1 MQYIVNSL
9 AQYEVHV
16 AKYYYSR
23 GAYVA
28 AIARSQAAIK
38 DYQGVPAVRDAMVV
52 LIKSYDALGMTQLR
66 DDAQRV
72 LSSTYGDNAEL
83 KFSSEDKKS
92 WWKLW

>member
-1 MQYIVNSL
+1 M
-9 AQYEVHV
+9 
-16 AKYYYSR
+16 
-23 GAYVA
+23 
-28 AIARSQAAIK
+28 
-38 DYQGVPAVRDAMVV
+38 PAVRDAMVV